1 MNFIVNKG
9 FILFLILGF
18 FACSTPEKDAASRDQ
33 EAKENSSKG
42 VVKNDFSNSNED
54 TVSQKEIPNFESE
67 LDFATFIATSIEQ
80 RDYSQWDQITEK
92 EVLFSPYAYINT
104 GNANSLSVEELNNPT
119 NENKFWGIYD
129 GRGDRILLSTQEY
142 LKRFVYG
149 VQLSGDSV
157 QITVFD
163 GHLTTRGNTL
173 QTIQKT
179 YPSSVYVKF
188 FNPASSKNG
197 MDWKALILVVSKNED
212 SYVLEA
218 IIHNQWTV

>member
-1 MNFIVNKG
+1 MPNKG
-9 FILFLILGF
+9 IVVFLIFGF
-18 FACSTPEKDAASRDQ
+18 VACSTSEQDTPSKGV
-33 EAKENSSKG
+33 KENSSKG